1 MRNIYRLFEVRKFW
15 YSICF
20 KCPGQPLGKNYYP
33 LTKQNRPFQK
43 YAYTLAEIFGSNGL
57 SPVETAFKRKTR

>member
-1 MRNIYRLFEVRKFW
+1 MW
-15 YSICF
+15 
-20 KCPGQPLGKNYYP
+20 GQPLGKKYYP

>member
-1 MRNIYRLFEVRKFW
+1 MW
-15 YSICF
+15 
-20 KCPGQPLGKNYYP
+20 GQPLGKKYYP

-43 YAYTLAEIFGSNGL
+43 YAYTFAEIFGSNGL